1 MLNLILNQLYSIL
14 HHRVGI
20 GTCSQPALPPG
31 TPTACRRVLSW
42 KVALGQGWSP
52 STQRHVGL
60 GHSAPH
66 GQETWAG
73 LHCCVRHSQNPM
85 RVPDGV

>member
-31 TPTACRRVLSW
+31 TPTACRRNAEVC
-42 KVALGQGWSP
+42 SP
-52 STQRHVGL
+52 GKWPWAKDGAHQPSATLASGTAPPMARRPGL
-60 GHSAPH
+60 ACTAVSGTRRIP
-66 GQETWAG
+66 
-73 LHCCVRHSQNPM
+73 
-85 RVPDGV
+85 